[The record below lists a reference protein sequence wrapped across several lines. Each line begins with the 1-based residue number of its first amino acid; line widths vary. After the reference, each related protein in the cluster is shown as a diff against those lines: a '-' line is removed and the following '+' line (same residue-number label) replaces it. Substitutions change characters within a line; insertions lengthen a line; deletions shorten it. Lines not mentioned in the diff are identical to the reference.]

1 MKGLKKF
8 ILTLVLALT
17 VAGTAVADTYFQSE
31 TEFYNTVSKTSK
43 NYRNAF
49 VIVANEGDY
58 EGFIGETFSDNTNDL
73 DLLGYDGKY
82 ERVFVVFTNDV
93 EVSKTALREALADT
107 FYYYRL
113 FELPGEYIKMI
124 NYFKALVDCVK

>member
-8 ILTLVLALT
+8 ILTLALVLT

-31 TEFYNTVSKTSK
+31 TEFYNTISKTSK
-43 NYRNAF
+43 DYRNAF

-82 ERVFVVFTNDV
+82 ERVILLFTNDV
-93 EVSKTALREALADT
+93 EASETELRELLSDVS
-107 FYYYRL
+107 YYYRW

-124 NYFKALVDCVK
+124 NYFKALVDCVR

>member
-8 ILTLVLALT
+8 ILTLALALT

-31 TEFYNTVSKTSK
+31 TEFYNTISKTSK
-43 NYRNAF
+43 DYRNAF

-82 ERVFVVFTNDV
+82 ERVILLFTNDV
-93 EVSKTALREALADT
+93 EASETELRELLSDVS
-107 FYYYRL
+107 YYYRW
-113 FELPGEYIKMI
+113 FEIPGEYIKMI
-124 NYFKALVDCVK
+124 NYFKALVDCVR

>member
-8 ILTLVLALT
+8 ILTLALALT

-31 TEFYNTVSKTSK
+31 TEFYNTISKTSK
-43 NYRNAF
+43 DYRNAF

-82 ERVFVVFTNDV
+82 ERVILLFTNDV
-93 EVSKTALREALADT
+93 EASETESRELLSDVS
-107 FYYYRL
+107 YYYRW

-124 NYFKALVDCVK
+124 NYFKALVDCVR

>member
-8 ILTLVLALT
+8 ILTLALALT

-31 TEFYNTVSKTSK
+31 SEFYNTVSKTSK

-58 EGFIGETFSDNTNDL
+58 EGFIGEQLRDTSSDL
-73 DLLGYDGKY
+73 DVLGYDGKY
-82 ERVFVVFTNDV
+82 ERVCVVFTDDV
-93 EVSKTALREALADT
+93 ESTKKALKENLGDV
-107 FYYYRL
+107 FYYYRC
-113 FELPGEYIKMI
+113 FDLPGEYIKMI

>member
-8 ILTLVLALT
+8 ILTLALALT
-17 VAGTAVADTYFQSE
+17 VAGMAVADTYFQSE
-31 TEFYNTVSKTSK
+31 TEFYNTISKTSK
-43 NYRNAF
+43 DYRNAF

-82 ERVFVVFTNDV
+82 ERVILLFTNDV
-93 EVSKTALREALADT
+93 EASETELRELLSDVS
-107 FYYYRL
+107 YYYRW

-124 NYFKALVDCVK
+124 NYFKALVDCVR

>member
-8 ILTLVLALT
+8 ILTLALALT

-31 TEFYNTVSKTSK
+31 TEFYNTISKTSK
-43 NYRNAF
+43 DYRNAF

-82 ERVFVVFTNDV
+82 ERVILLFTNDV
-93 EVSKTALREALADT
+93 EASETELRELLSDVS
-107 FYYYRL
+107 YYYRW

-124 NYFKALVDCVK
+124 NYFKALVDCVR

>member
-1 MKGLKKF
+1 MKGLKII
-8 ILTLVLALT
+8 ILALVFALT
-17 VAGTAVADTYFQSE
+17 VVGTAVADTYFQSG
-31 TEFYNTVSKTSK
+31 TEFYNTISKTSK

-82 ERVFVVFTNDV
+82 ERVCVLFTNDV
-93 EVSKTALREALADT
+93 EASKTALREALGDV
-107 FYYYRL
+107 FYYYRW
-113 FELPGEYIKMI
+113 FDLPGEYIKMI
-124 NYFKALVDCVK
+124 NYFKALVECVK